1 MKWRPHRPKPLALT
15 WRRKA
20 GGARTRGHVASSR
33 APATLVSQSE
43 PRTPP
48 PSLAEAGR
56 DHPKCTT
63 DSSPLPR
70 EVSLNFFQRKR
81 VCCVSWASV
90 RPWTESWRLSLP
102 AACRPLG
109 PHGSASSLTVLTV
122 RGLAGPPRK
131 PQKIPEHVRWKELTF
146 QKEKVE
152 RTNPFS
158 TQTCSGRFDPAEGH
172 SQSR

>member
-1 MKWRPHRPKPLALT
+1 MAAQSVTECPPRTPRECRPWQVPVGKTREVEPHRPKPLALT

-48 PSLAEAGR
+48 PSLAEARR

-109 PHGSASSLTVLTV
+109 PHGSTSSPHGTH
-122 RGLAGPPRK
+122 G
-131 PQKIPEHVRWKELTF
+131 
-146 QKEKVE
+146 
-152 RTNPFS
+152 
-158 TQTCSGRFDPAEGH
+158 
-172 SQSR
+172 